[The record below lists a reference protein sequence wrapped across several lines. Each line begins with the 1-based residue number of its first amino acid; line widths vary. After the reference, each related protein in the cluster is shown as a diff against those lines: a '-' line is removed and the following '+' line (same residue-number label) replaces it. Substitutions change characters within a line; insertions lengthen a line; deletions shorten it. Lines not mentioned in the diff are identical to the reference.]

1 MKILWQVSFRPL
13 NKSRINNEVQNTF
26 IDNIRKFNAD
36 ITFCVTQFDD
46 YGVKKFLNKK
56 KVKMKYFNYP
66 KRKLPKNVKYSNS
79 IMLNNSLKY
88 YLKNDFDYFIF
99 SNADVILSKK
109 IIKILKLVK
118 QNNYMGFIYPNI
130 LIKNS
135 KPESSFKP
143 HYGIDFIAFK
153 LSKDKA
159 KQFLKYLSNYKQ
171 YNWGVIDNF
180 YVSIGDALKLESENL
195 FKKINLYKIENKFSD
210 FKENRKWQ
218 IDSWK
223 KNNYYFK
230 RFLKKNNLPKY
241 YATGSYYY
249 LLFKVFK
256 LKDMNLKLF
265 VIYLRFYSLLPFS
278 MLKKVFKIFF

>member
-1 MKILWQVSFRPL
+1 
-13 NKSRINNEVQNTF
+13 
-26 IDNIRKFNAD
+26 
-36 ITFCVTQFDD
+36 
-46 YGVKKFLNKK
+46 
-56 KVKMKYFNYP
+56 
-66 KRKLPKNVKYSNS
+66 
-79 IMLNNSLKY
+79 MLNNSLKY

-109 IIKILKLVK
+109 IVKILKSVK
-118 QNNYMGFIYPNI
+118 QDNYMGFIYPNV

-135 KPESSFKP
+135 KIESSFKP

-159 KQFLKYLSNYKQ
+159 KQFLKYLNNYKQ

-180 YVSIGDALKLESENL
+180 YISIGHALKLKSENL
-195 FKKINLYKIENKFSD
+195 FKKINLYKIENQFSD

-230 RFLKKNNLPKY
+230 KFLKKNNLPKL

-256 LKDMNLKLF
+256 FKDMNLKLF
-265 VIYLRFYSLLPFS
+265 LIYLRFYSFLPLNI
-278 MLKKVFKIFF
+278 LKKIFKIFL

>member
-26 IDNIRKFNAD
+26 INNIRKYDAD

-46 YGVKKFLNKK
+46 YGVKKFLKK
-56 KVKMKYFNYP
+56 KKIKMKYFNYP

-79 IMLNNSLKY
+79 IMLKNSLKY
-88 YLKNDFDYFIF
+88 YLKNNYDYFIF

-118 QNNYMGFIYPNI
+118 EDNYMGFIYPNI
-130 LIKNS
+130 LIKNG
-135 KPESSFKP
+135 KQESSFKP
-143 HYGIDFIAFK
+143 HFGIDFIAFR
-153 LSKDKA
+153 LSVDKA
-159 KQFLKYLSNYKQ
+159 KQFLKYLNSYKQ

-180 YVSIGDALKLESENL
+180 YISIGDALNLKSENL
-195 FKKINLYKIENKFSD
+195 FKKINLYKVENKFSD
-210 FKENRKWQ
+210 FKENREWQ

-230 RFLKKNNLPKY
+230 KFLKKNNLPNL

-256 LKDMNLKLF
+256 FKDMNLKLF
-265 VIYLRFYSLLPFS
+265 LIYLRFYSFLPFHL
-278 MLKKVFKIFF
+278 LKKILKIFF